1 MVLLF
6 HICQGIWW
14 YANEFLY
21 KKMNVEEVQ
30 FTKWPLVWNGYLSV
44 WGTLWER
51 YSCELDLPKKFYV
64 HNFARIPMKL
74 TRFDKAAAGTNM
86 EEKKLCDPKNL
97 KWHNFYCLW
106 KLPFDSFATEERSW
120 EFSWNSYRFFCS
132 SIAWKGSE

>member
-1 MVLLF
+1 MLCGPTISYLPRNMI
-6 HICQGIWW
+6 ICKWIS
-14 YANEFLY
+14 
-21 KKMNVEEVQ
+21 VEVQ

-51 YSCELDLPKKFYV
+51 YSCELDLPKKCYV
-64 HNFARIPMKL
+64 HNFARIPMNL

-86 EEKKLCDPKNL
+86 EEKKLCDPK
-97 KWHNFYCLW
+97 KWHSFYCLW